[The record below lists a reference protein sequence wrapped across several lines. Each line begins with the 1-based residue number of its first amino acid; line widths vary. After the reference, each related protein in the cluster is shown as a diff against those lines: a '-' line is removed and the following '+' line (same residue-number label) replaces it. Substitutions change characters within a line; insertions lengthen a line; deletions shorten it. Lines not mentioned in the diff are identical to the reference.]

1 MPGNARLKVS
11 NRYLT
16 AILLVV
22 LAFCTREAM
31 VPLLGETRVA
41 FSTFYL
47 AVVLSAYFCGVGPA
61 TCASILSAAVAYWA
75 FVSPAYAP
83 KFDVDS
89 LTSMAFFGLT
99 SAVDIY
105 FITGM
110 RRALNEYRLERT
122 RAERL
127 AQGNADLFREFN
139 ERATTHLQLVA
150 ALLHLRSREGLDA
163 AYSNA
168 LADASRRTL
177 MISRVHRSLNHGAVP
192 LTDFS
197 GFTRQL
203 LAAFVEAADHHDIR
217 VIVSG
222 DEIMLRFRKSGET
235 ARTRFVIEQRD
246 GQKEL
251 VLRSDPR
258 NEGTQRYRFRPASLG
273 DVEVEGPL
281 AVSPSD
287 ASADGSGLERMWIDL
302 QKFAT
307 GGQAFSMYQLSK
319 HTVAGSKLGWFHAG
333 DFDDWSTEAF
343 VYRLEPGALSMTFL
357 VRGDRG
363 TTPFR
368 VAEDPRE
375 RNNVLTLE
383 SDPRDFHAR
392 HRYANAGP
400 SF

>member
-1 MPGNARLKVS
+1 MTKLRALAIVLIAT
-11 NRYLT
+11 LT
-16 AILLVV
+16 
-22 LAFCTREAM
+22 
-31 VPLLGETRVA
+31 LLGV
-41 FSTFYL
+41 
-47 AVVLSAYFCGVGPA
+47 
-61 TCASILSAAVAYWA
+61 
-75 FVSPAYAP
+75 
-83 KFDVDS
+83 
-89 LTSMAFFGLT
+89 
-99 SAVDIY
+99 
-105 FITGM
+105 
-110 RRALNEYRLERT
+110 RALRGRSERELLGLWQVGSPEKFGDPMRFYYFHTGGKGLYRYGQVGLNQT
-122 RAERL
+122 RSF
-127 AQGNADLFREFN
+127 DW
-139 ERATTHLQLVA
+139 
-150 ALLHLRSREGLDA
+150 S
-163 AYSNA
+163 
-168 LADASRRTL
+168 
-177 MISRVHRSLNHGAVP
+177 I
-192 LTDFS
+192 
-197 GFTRQL
+197 
-203 LAAFVEAADHHDIR
+203 
-217 VIVSG
+217 SG

-287 ASADGSGLERMWIDL
+287 ASADGSGLERIWIDL

-368 VAEDPRE
+368 VAEDPRA